1 MNRTKLIEL
10 GLEQGIHYKEVI
22 KLLGKEYT
30 PSKYVTSEG
39 ELPATK
45 PELIK
50 AIARSLGCS
59 YTELNGLEKAP
70 KETIKLLL
78 KLFDPKEYKDLTE
91 P

>member
-10 GLEQGIHYKEVI
+10 GREQGIHYKEVI
-22 KLLGKEYT
+22 KLLGDKYT
-30 PSKYVTSEG
+30 SSKYVNRDG

-50 AIARSLGCS
+50 AIARSLGCEYS
-59 YTELNGLEKAP
+59 ELDGLEKAP
-70 KETIKLLL
+70 KDTIKLLL